1 MRYPNN
7 KFLLMVSFVVPV
19 VVMSSVFFYIYFV
32 SSRVPENFAGQK
44 PEIQKVK
51 HYAFGDILLKGA
63 QSVEDFDVTEYIGGQ
78 KIFTATGKK
87 MRVKSRKAGTMRIAF
102 GKVAEIDNAKVVFY
116 EDNKAVSTL
125 ISPKAS
131 IDLTDKQMVFYDKA
145 HIMTRDKRLLTSD
158 KVTWNNDEKRI
169 LAEGNCVL
177 DTVDGKRITGDSIKT
192 DTDLKDYYVMTRKEP
207 KSSMNDIIKLMG
219 SGK

>member
-1 MRYPNN
+1 MRCPNN
-7 KFLLMVSFVVPV
+7 KFLLIGSLVVPFILI
-19 VVMSSVFFYIYFV
+19 SSVFFYIYFL
-32 SSRVPENFAGQK
+32 SARPLKNLAEHK

-51 HYAFGDILLKGA
+51 HYAFGDILLKGM
-63 QSVEDFDVTEYIGGQ
+63 QSVEDFDVTEYSDGQ
-78 KIFTATGKK
+78 KIFTITGKK
-87 MRVKSRKAGTMRIAF
+87 MRIKNRKAGTMRIAF
-102 GKVAEIDNAKVVFY
+102 GKVGEIDSAKVVFY

-131 IDLTDKQMVFYDKA
+131 IDLADKQMVFYDKA
-145 HIMTRDKRLLTSD
+145 DVMTRDKRLLTSD

-192 DTDLKDYYVMTRKEP
+192 DTNLKDYYVMIRKEP
-207 KSSMNDIIKLMG
+207 NDVMNGIIKLMG
-219 SGK
+219 SEK